1 MVFDITLG
9 VAIGMII
16 SLLIFIFFIRGK
28 NTAGNLMV
36 VDEYD
41 GDKPYIFLE
50 LNENPDTLSDGGYV
64 YLRIK
69 RTKERAPQQ

>member
-16 SLLIFIFFIRGK
+16 SLFIFIFFIRGK
-28 NTAGNLMV
+28 NTIGNLMV

-50 LNENPDTLSDGGYV
+50 LIDDPKNLSDGGYV
-64 YLRIK
+64 YLRVK